1 MMSGMG
7 DAAARWRDQLAQW
20 AIPDEILAG
29 ADQSPWTVPTQVF
42 ARRADASVRRP
53 IGASYR
59 RASEASGE
67 DGTVLDV
74 GCGAGAASLPLGR
87 PIVAVDTSPEMLA
100 ALTERAQGL
109 GLPVRTVLGRWPDVA
124 AQTPAA
130 DVVVCH
136 HVAYNAPD
144 LDAFAAALTDH
155 ARRRVVLELTPR
167 HPMSPLNPLWTRL
180 YGLARPEH
188 PTADDAVAVLRE
200 LGLTPNVETG
210 PRPPRT
216 EYQDLADLVAVTRRR
231 ICLPPERDNELR
243 AALLDL
249 GVDPAHPADLGSTP
263 DDLITLWWDV

>member
-1 MMSGMG
+1 MMAGMG

-20 AIPDEILAG
+20 AIPDEIMGG
-29 ADQSPWTVPTQVF
+29 ADQSPWTMPTQVF

-109 GLPVRTVLGRWPDVA
+109 GLPVQTVLGRWPDVA
-124 AQTPAA
+124 PKTPAA

-180 YGLARPEH
+180 YGLARPDH
-188 PTADDAVAVLRE
+188 PTVDDAIAVLE
-200 LGLTPNVETG
+200 EIGITPTVETS
-210 PRPPRT
+210 PRPPRA
-216 EYQDLADLVAVTRRR
+216 EYASVDDLVAVTRGRL
-231 ICLPPERDNELR
+231 CLPPARDDELR
-243 AALLDL
+243 TALSAL
-249 GVDPAHPADLGSTP
+249 GVDPDHPRDLGATP
-263 DDLITLWWDV
+263 DHLITLWWDV